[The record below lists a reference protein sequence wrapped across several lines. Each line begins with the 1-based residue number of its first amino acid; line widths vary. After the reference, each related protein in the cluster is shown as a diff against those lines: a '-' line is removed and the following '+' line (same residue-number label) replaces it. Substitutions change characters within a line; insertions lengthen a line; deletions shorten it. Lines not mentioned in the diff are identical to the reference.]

1 MSDLPLVLVDG
12 ASSGIGKSTVLK
24 LNSKKI
30 KVVGVARRGEKLEQ
44 LKKECLY
51 PDLFSYEIKD
61 IGEDVASLPDF
72 VKFLVEK
79 YGRFSGYVHAAG
91 ILTVQP
97 LKVLDYEDVIR
108 DFNINLFS
116 SLFIIKELS
125 KKKNQQERLDVVCVS
140 SITSKIGNPGSV
152 TYGMTKSAMD
162 NMVSSLAQEIGGKK
176 LRINAVCPG
185 GIKTEMADSYSEKLS
200 YDYLQKCRE
209 KNVFHEDGTPEKIAD
224 VICYLLSDDSYWI
237 QGQCITVDGGE
248 TLS

>member
-125 KKKNQQERLDVVCVS
+125 KKKNQQERLDVV
-140 SITSKIGNPGSV
+140 
-152 TYGMTKSAMD
+152 
-162 NMVSSLAQEIGGKK
+162 
-176 LRINAVCPG
+176 
-185 GIKTEMADSYSEKLS
+185 
-200 YDYLQKCRE
+200 
-209 KNVFHEDGTPEKIAD
+209 
-224 VICYLLSDDSYWI
+224 
-237 QGQCITVDGGE
+237 
-248 TLS
+248 